1 MSKPRA
7 NAVERRAIS
16 VRLSLLLLGAVL
28 ALSGITL
35 SPATA
40 HGEQLEA
47 LVLNETNPKSSPSQP
62 AGSLTPLVIGHGDG
76 VITTGIGLDGRR
88 DFPVAAVLDPN
99 NEVAIYTDSSCTGEP
114 VAEGN
119 IGELEGSGIQV
130 EVAPDSVTT
139 FYATESDPASILE
152 TSKCSTPGLTYWH
165 SSTAGPPPGEPPVSE
180 PPTSNPPPV
189 DNRPPT
195 TPLPPRLRTVPG
207 GRANDNS
214 PQVIGSAPGADAVR
228 IFANSSCSGAPVV
241 KISAEELTAGVEFH
255 VPDNS
260 VTDFTGVSITNGK
273 QSFCSPP
280 ATYIED
286 SSPPRTRITMG
297 PGAKTRHRKVVF
309 RFANTESDPIGTS
322 FVCRVD
328 HGKWKPCHS
337 PFKLRHLAFKRHTIR
352 VRGTDQIGNVEAKAA
367 KRSFKVVR

>member
-1 MSKPRA
+1 M
-7 NAVERRAIS
+7 
-16 VRLSLLLLGAVL
+16 L
-28 ALSGITL
+28 A
-35 SPATA
+35 PVAA
-40 HGEQLEA
+40 QAEKLEA
-47 LVLNETNPKSSPSQP
+47 LVLNETNPKSSESQP

-76 VITTGIGLDGRR
+76 VITTGIGPGGRR
-88 DFPVAAVLDPN
+88 GFPVTAVLDPS
-99 NEVAIYTDSSCTGEP
+99 NEVDIYTDSSCTGEP

-130 EVAPDSVTT
+130 KVAPDSATT
-139 FYATESDPASILE
+139 FYATESDPSSVLE

-165 SSTAGPPPGEPPVSE
+165 SSTAVTPPSEPPPGTEPP
-180 PPTSNPPPV
+180 PSNPPPV
-189 DNRPPT
+189 SERPAT
-195 TPLPPRLRTVPG
+195 APLAPRLRTVPS

-214 PQVIGSAPGADAVR
+214 PQIIGSAPGADAVR
-228 IFANSSCSGAPVV
+228 LFTNSSCSGAPAV
-241 KISAEELTAGVEFH
+241 KVSAGELAAGVELR

-260 VTDFTGVSITNGK
+260 VTDFAGISIANGK

-297 PGAKTRHRKVVF
+297 PGVKTRHRKVVF
-309 RFANTESDPIGTS
+309 RFTDTEPDPVGTS

-337 PFKLRHLAFKRHTIR
+337 PFKLRHLSFHRHTLR
-352 VRGTDQIGNVEAKAA
+352 VRGTDPIGNVEAKAA
-367 KRSFKVVR
+367 KRSFKVIH

>member
-1 MSKPRA
+1 MSKPSAAVAEGRA
-7 NAVERRAIS
+7 RWARPS
-16 VRLSLLLLGAVL
+16 LRLLCGIA
-28 ALSGITL
+28 ALSVGML
-35 SPATA
+35 APAA
-40 HGEQLEA
+40 AYAEKLEA
-47 LVLNETNPKSSPSQP
+47 LVLNETNPKSSVSQP

-76 VITTGIGLDGRR
+76 VITTGIGLGGHR

-99 NEVAIYTDSSCTGEP
+99 NEVDIYTNSACTGEP

-130 EVAPDSVTT
+130 EVTPDSATT
-139 FYATESDPASILE
+139 FYATESDPASVLE
-152 TSKCSTPGLTYWH
+152 TSKCSAPGLTYWH
-165 SSTAGPPPGEPPVSE
+165 SSTAVTPPIEPPVTE
-180 PPTSNPPPV
+180 PPASNPPPV
-189 DNRPPT
+189 DSRPPT
-195 TPLPPRLRTVPG
+195 APLAPRLRTVPS

-214 PQVIGSAPGADAVR
+214 PQIIGSSPGADAVR
-228 IFANSSCSGAPVV
+228 LFTNSSCSGTPAV
-241 KISAEELTAGVEFH
+241 KVSAAELAAGVELH

-260 VTDFTGVSITNGK
+260 VTDFAGISIANGK

-297 PGAKTRHRKVVF
+297 PGAKTRHHKVVF
-309 RFANTESDPIGTS
+309 RFTDTEPDPVGTS

-337 PFKLRHLAFKRHTIR
+337 PFKLRHLSYKRHILR
-352 VRGTDQIGNVEAKAA
+352 VRGTDPIGNVEAKAA
-367 KRSFKVVR
+367 RRSFKVIH